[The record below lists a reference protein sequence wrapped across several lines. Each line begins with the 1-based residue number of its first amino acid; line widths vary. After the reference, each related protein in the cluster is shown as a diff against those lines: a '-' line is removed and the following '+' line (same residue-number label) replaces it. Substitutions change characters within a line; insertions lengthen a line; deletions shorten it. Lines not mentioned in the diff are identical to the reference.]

1 MRNLSTVVLI
11 LSIFISHVFK
21 IMKETDMPENNDAE
35 NIKSEDNSGKEIP
48 CSLCGDKGE
57 QARVTDKVKY
67 KNKNAG
73 TFYIRFKNNQGEGM
87 LCRICWQKNL
97 QSMIDK
103 MNGPN
108 EKYVMKKSMTS

>member
-1 MRNLSTVVLI
+1 
-11 LSIFISHVFK
+11 
-21 IMKETDMPENNDAE
+21 MPEDNDTEKKDTE
-35 NIKSEDNSGKEIP
+35 NIKSEAKEVP

-73 TFYIRFKNNQGEGM
+73 TFYIRFKNNQGNGM